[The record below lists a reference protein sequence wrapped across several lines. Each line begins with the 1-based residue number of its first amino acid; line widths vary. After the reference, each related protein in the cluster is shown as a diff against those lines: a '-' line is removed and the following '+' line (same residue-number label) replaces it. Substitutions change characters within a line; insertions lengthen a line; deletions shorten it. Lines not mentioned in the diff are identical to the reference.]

1 MEYRRLGRTN
11 LDVSL
16 LGLGSGGP
24 SQLGQR
30 SGIPES
36 EVHTLIDVALGLGV
50 NLIDTA
56 AAYGESESILG
67 RALKGKPRESYVL
80 CTKTGPA
87 IRDGD
92 QSRPRTEA
100 ELVESLE
107 ASLRRLGTDVIDVFQ
122 IHAVTPDTYAHT
134 RDVLVPELQRQRDRG
149 KIRFLGITE
158 AFASDHERAT
168 LRQALDDDL
177 WDTILVGYNLL
188 TPGPEDDVLPLAQKN
203 DVGVLVMCA
212 VRRKIARQADLE
224 ALIASLKADGLIEPD
239 ALLDDAPLD
248 WLRHDGIEHVTDAAY
263 TYVAANPL
271 IHSVLTGT
279 ASVDHL
285 RQNVDAVLGPRLPEA
300 DRSRLK
306 AIFAPTG
313 RKLGD

>member
-24 SQLGQR
+24 SQLGQK
-30 SGIPES
+30 SGVAES
-36 EVHTLIDVALGLGV
+36 EVHKLIDEALGLGV

-56 AAYGESESILG
+56 AAYGESEAILG
-67 RALKGKPRESYVL
+67 RALKGKPRDSYVL
-80 CTKTGPA
+80 CTKTSPTVREDA
-87 IRDGD
+87 

-100 ELVESLE
+100 ELV
-107 ASLRRLGTDVIDVFQ
+107 ASLDSSLDRLGIDVIDVFQ

-239 ALLDDAPLD
+239 ALPDDAPLD
-248 WLRHDGIEHVTDAAY
+248 WLRHDGIERVTDAAY
-263 TYVAANPL
+263 KYAANTPL
-271 IHSVLTGT
+271 VHSVLTGT
-279 ASVDHL
+279 ASVNHL
-285 RQNVDAVLGPRLPEA
+285 RQNVDAVLGPPLPEA
-300 DRSRLK
+300 DRARLK

>member
-30 SGIPES
+30 SGVPES
-36 EVHTLIDVALGLGV
+36 DIHTLVDTALGLGV

-56 AAYGESESILG
+56 AAYNESEAILG
-67 RALKGKPRESYVL
+67 RALKGKPRDSYVL
-80 CTKTGPA
+80 CTKSSPA
-87 IRDGD
+87 MRDGAET
-92 QSRPRTEA
+92 RPRTEA

-134 RDVLVPELQRQRDRG
+134 RDALVPELLRQRDRG
-149 KIRFLGITE
+149 KIRFIGITE

-168 LRQALDDDL
+168 LRSALADDC

-188 TPGPEDDVLPLAQKN
+188 TPGPGDDVLPLAQAN

-212 VRRKIARQADLE
+212 VRRKIANPADLA
-224 ALIASLKADGLIEPD
+224 ALVASLKRDGLIEPD
-239 ALLDDAPLD
+239 ALPDDAPLD
-248 WLRHDGIEHVTDAAY
+248 WLLHDGIESVTDAAY

-271 IHSVLTGT
+271 VHSVLTGT

-285 RQNVDAVLGPRLPEA
+285 RQNVDAILGPPLPER
-300 DRSRLK
+300 DRARLK

>member
-24 SQLGQR
+24 SQLGQK
-30 SGIPES
+30 SGVPES
-36 EVHTLIDVALGLGV
+36 EVHTLIDTALGLGI

-56 AAYGESESILG
+56 AAYGESEAILG
-67 RALKGKPRESYVL
+67 RALQGQPRDSYVL
-80 CTKTGPA
+80 CTKASPTVKEEA
-87 IRDGD
+87 AN
-92 QSRPRTEA
+92 RPRTAA
-100 ELVESLE
+100 ELAASLD
-107 ASLRRLGTDVIDVFQ
+107 ASLRRLQTDVIDVFQ
-122 IHAVTPDTYAHT
+122 IHAVTPDTYGHT
-134 RDVLVPELQRQRDRG
+134 RDVLVPELIRQRDRG

-158 AFASDHERAT
+158 AFASDHERAV
-168 LRQALDDDL
+168 LQAALADDL

-188 TPGPEDDVLPLAQKN
+188 TPGPEDDVLPLAQAN

-212 VRRKIARQADLE
+212 VRRKIANQEDLE
-224 ALIASLKADGLIEPD
+224 ALVASLKTDGLID
-239 ALLDDAPLD
+239 ANALPVTAPLD
-248 WLRHDGIEHVTDAAY
+248 WLLHDGIERVTDAAY
-263 TYVAANPL
+263 AYAAATPL
-271 IHSVLTGT
+271 VHSVLTGT

-285 RQNVDAVLGPRLPEA
+285 RQNVAAVLGPTIPEA
-300 DRSRLK
+300 DCARLK

>member
-11 LDVSL
+11 LDVSV

-30 SGIPES
+30 SGVPES
-36 EVHTLIDVALGLGV
+36 DVHQLIDTALGLGI

-56 AAYGESESILG
+56 AAYGESEAILG
-67 RALKGKPRESYVL
+67 RALKGTPRERYVL
-80 CTKTGPA
+80 CTKTSPT

-92 QSRPRTEA
+92 QTRPRTEA

-107 ASLRRLGTDVIDVFQ
+107 SSLQRLGTDVIDVFQ
-122 IHAVTPDTYAHT
+122 VHAVTPGTYAHA
-134 RDVLVPELQRQRDRG
+134 RDVLVPELRRQRDQG
-149 KIRFLGITE
+149 KIRYIGITE

-168 LRQALDDDL
+168 LNQALADGC
-177 WDTILVGYNLL
+177 WDTMLVGYNLL
-188 TPGPEDDVLPLAQKN
+188 TPGPEDDVLPLAQAN

-212 VRRKIARQADLE
+212 VRRKIAWQADLE
-224 ALIASLKADGLIEPD
+224 ALVASLKRDGLIDAD
-239 ALLDDAPLD
+239 ALPDVAPLD
-248 WLRHDGIEHVTDAAY
+248 WLLHDGIERVTDAAY
-263 TYVAANPL
+263 KYVANTPL
-271 IHSVLTGT
+271 VHSVLTGT

-285 RQNVDAVLGPRLPEA
+285 RQNLDAVLGPPLPEVGRA
-300 DRSRLK
+300 RLK
-306 AIFAPTG
+306 AIFAPTR

>member
-11 LDVSL
+11 LEVSL

-30 SGIPES
+30 SGVPES
-36 EVHTLIDVALGLGV
+36 DIHALVDTALGLGI

-56 AAYGESESILG
+56 AAYRESEAILG
-67 RALKGKPRESYVL
+67 RALMGKPRESYVL

-92 QSRPRTEA
+92 QTRPRTEA
-100 ELVESLE
+100 ELVASLE
-107 ASLRRLGTDVIDVFQ
+107 SSLRRLGTDVIDVFQ

-149 KIRFLGITE
+149 KIRFVGITG
-158 AFASDHERAT
+158 AFASDHERST
-168 LRQALDDDL
+168 LQTAIADDL

-188 TPGPEDDVLPLAQKN
+188 TPGPEDDVLPLAQAN

-224 ALIASLKADGLIEPD
+224 AVVASLKRDGLIEPD
-239 ALLDDAPLD
+239 ELADEAPLD
-248 WLRHDGIEHVTDAAY
+248 WLLHDGIERVTDAAY
-263 TYVAANPL
+263 KYAANTPL
-271 IHSVLTGT
+271 VHSVLTGT
-279 ASVDHL
+279 ASVEHL
-285 RQNVDAVLGPRLPEA
+285 RENVDAVLGPPLPDA
-300 DRSRLK
+300 DRERLK